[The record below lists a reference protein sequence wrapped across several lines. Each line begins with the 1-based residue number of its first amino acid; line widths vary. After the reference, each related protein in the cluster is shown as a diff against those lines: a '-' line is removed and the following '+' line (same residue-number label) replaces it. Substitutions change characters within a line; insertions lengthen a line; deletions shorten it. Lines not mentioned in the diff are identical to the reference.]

1 MPAQGH
7 GRCGRAVVVGVSGAV
22 KRAWRASGT
31 AGEGAFGGKAGAAG
45 GTSEARWHSQ
55 PLPVTTGTLPSLPLT
70 THARAKMHLAAL
82 VDDVDVALGIAVLA
96 NELCG
101 HLAFVDGGEECGVDG
116 VVSLAQRPV
125 VHGEAVL
132 VEGDRVLRRRLGR
145 RCAHGATGDTRM
157 DADSRDVDVDA
168 TIRVQHCH
176 GTAPEAAIVHMRADG
191 EIERRRAAATIGGER
206 LGRYL
211 RCGGH
216 SLFGAH
222 DDLIRHVRVHLLLDF
237 GRRRTLEHEAREHEA
252 RENAEHL
259 DGHLSCSHFCSKNS
273 TLIRSVSS
281 HSKSRVIKIVS
292 KDII

>member
-55 PLPVTTGTLPSLPLT
+55 PLPVTTGTLPFLPLP

-145 RCAHGATGDTRM
+145 RCA
-157 DADSRDVDVDA
+157 
-168 TIRVQHCH
+168 
-176 GTAPEAAIVHMRADG
+176 
-191 EIERRRAAATIGGER
+191 
-206 LGRYL
+206 L
-211 RCGGH
+211 
-216 SLFGAH
+216 
-222 DDLIRHVRVHLLLDF
+222 HLL
-237 GRRRTLEHEAREHEA
+237 ARECMA
-252 RENAEHL
+252 RTGE
-259 DGHLSCSHFCSKNS
+259 G
-273 TLIRSVSS
+273 
-281 HSKSRVIKIVS
+281 
-292 KDII
+292 